1 MAESEKM
8 ALSQSLEGQQNSVLF
23 ALYKSYF
30 SDLIDATQ
38 SCDIDDLV
46 YCNDAMSV
54 IENLLATR
62 GIKLER
68 V

>member
-1 MAESEKM
+1 MAEHEKTALRK
-8 ALSQSLEGQQNSVLF
+8 ALSGQQNSVLF

-30 SDLIDATQ
+30 QDLLDSTLNGDLH
-38 SCDIDDLV
+38 DIV
-46 YCNDAMSV
+46 YVNDAMGV
-54 IENLLATR
+54 IEDLLATR

>member
-1 MAESEKM
+1 MAENEKK
-8 ALSQSLEGQQNSVLF
+8 ALRQSLNGQQNSVLF

-30 SDLIDATQ
+30 SDLVDATLNG
-38 SCDIDDLV
+38 DLQDVV
-46 YCNDAMSV
+46 YVNDAMAV
-54 IENLLATR
+54 IEDLLATR